1 MSALSE
7 QSAVPVVRILLLL
20 LFILLPSLTTGQ
32 AGAAERHASTTQ
44 ASASRT
50 GQPPAG
56 EWQRSAKDRQQLN
69 RLLRH
74 AQQLQGAP
82 YRWGGESERTGFDCS
97 GLLVYLFRQDAGL
110 ELPRSTHGMIR
121 QRHRQVPRQALKP
134 GDAVF
139 FSHNG
144 SRRASHVGL
153 YLGDGRFIHA
163 PSTGKTVRI
172 DSLKDGYWASHYST
186 ARRFQTL

>member
-1 MSALSE
+1 M
-7 QSAVPVVRILLLL
+7 QIFLL
-20 LFILLPSLTTGQ
+20 LFLILLPSLATGQ
-32 AGAAERHASTTQ
+32 AGAAERHASTTKVT
-44 ASASRT
+44 ASRAER
-50 GQPPAG
+50 PPSG
-56 EWQRSAKDRQQLN
+56 GWQRSAKERQKLN

-74 AQQLQGAP
+74 AQQLQGMP
-82 YRWGGESERTGFDCS
+82 YRWGGASERTGFDCS
-97 GLLVYLFRQDAGL
+97 GLLVYLFRQDAGM

-121 QRHRQVPRQALKP
+121 QRHRQVSRQALKP

-144 SRRASHVGL
+144 SQRASHVGL

-172 DSLKDGYWASHYST
+172 DSLDNGYWNRHYRT
-186 ARRFQTL
+186 ARRFRTL

>member
-1 MSALSE
+1 MFALSE
-7 QSAVPVVRILLLL
+7 QSAVSVVRILLLL
-20 LFILLPSLTTGQ
+20 LLILLPSLATIQ
-32 AGAAERHASTTQ
+32 AGAAERHASTTR

-50 GQPPAG
+50 GPSPAG
-56 EWQRSAKDRQQLN
+56 EWQRSATERQKLN

-74 AQQLQGAP
+74 AQRLQGIP

-110 ELPRSTHGMIR
+110 ELPRSTHDMIR
-121 QRHRQVPRQALKP
+121 QRHRQVSRQALKP

-144 SRRASHVGL
+144 SQRASHVGL

-172 DSLKDGYWASHYST
+172 DSLEDGYWNRHYRT
-186 ARRFQTL
+186 ARRFRTL